1 MAKRRKKKC
10 LQPFWEQQWLFR
22 KCVQSCGW
30 RAVGWIDALRFEIE
44 RKKTGRVLNLTRIP
58 EVLRYP
64 PFVLQNMVFRSWDF
78 FVFPKIIDWLTCT
91 PSCTTR
97 RWEKSS
103 KFKTITF
110 LKLFW
115 FSEMTGQFLI
125 FLNVFSNIK
134 NVTNLKIEKP
144 DTQFSGFFSP
154 DLCPFFVLFNMKRN
168 IEKLSQNEQ
177 GHRNLA
183 FWALCFSLWTFPVL
197 FCFTIRA

>member
-125 FLNVFSNIK
+125 FLNVFSNTK

-144 DTQFSGFFSP
+144 DTQFSGFFFPWS
-154 DLCPFFVLFNMKRN
+154 LSLFRSFQHGEKYREVEPKRTR
-168 IEKLSQNEQ
+168 S
-177 GHRNLA
+177 
-183 FWALCFSLWTFPVL
+183 
-197 FCFTIRA
+197 